1 MKKTNKICPQGH
13 MRGLSPLDRIAY
25 LSLVEDS
32 NKAGAGEMERKG
44 LLGVTIKTVSQGDL
58 MNDKIHLPWFEP
70 LSIRHMAGTI

>member
-1 MKKTNKICPQGH
+1 
-13 MRGLSPLDRIAY
+13 
-25 LSLVEDS
+25 
-32 NKAGAGEMERKG
+32 MERKG